1 MSLGECSVES
11 YGVRLFQ
18 YSVSTIGSCP
28 APYNRRFVTGFG
40 VLRSYFV
47 LSSRRVTA
55 APAPPP
61 APHHSRGARPGRRRD
76 GVPATAPPCTPQHD
90 TRRRAPRHTKPSER
104 SRTVNGPPR
113 PATRRAQRRG
123 GSRREPPTARH
134 RIPLPPV
141 PGTRYARTHVRPTA
155 ALGRRAHSHRVDAHT
170 SAPGATSNHSHTQ
183 TQIPDETPRWRVQRH
198 DRKAAVS
205 GPSGP
210 L

>member
-1 MSLGECSVES
+1 MG
-11 YGVRLFQ
+11 GVRVAWYGCAIRCTVIPIFG
-18 YSVSTIGSCP
+18 STIGSCP

-55 APAPPP
+55 APAPPARPP

-134 RIPLPPV
+134 RIPLPPS
-141 PGTRYARTHVRPTA
+141 GHTIRTDTCEANCRARAPRTQSQS
-155 ALGRRAHSHRVDAHT
+155 GRAHISPGGHLEPLSH
-170 SAPGATSNHSHTQ
+170 
-183 TQIPDETPRWRVQRH
+183 PDPDT
-198 DRKAAVS
+198 
-205 GPSGP
+205 
-210 L
+210 